1 MTFDNP
7 EVVELGMAEE
17 LIRDEF
23 GMPNSEGTTDQSRI
37 KLFSAIYVAETE

>member
-17 LIRDEF
+17 LIRDVFEL
-23 GMPNSEGTTDQSRI
+23 NSAEGSMSERI
-37 KLFSAIYVAETE
+37 KTFSATYVADDE

>member
-17 LIRDEF
+17 LIRDSIQLF
-23 GMPNSEGTTDQSRI
+23 STEGSMADRVKT
-37 KLFSAIYVAETE
+37 FSAIYLADDE

>member
-23 GMPNSEGTTDQSRI
+23 DHETSESVMPSKI
-37 KLFSAIYVAETE
+37 KLFSAVYVADAE

>member
-7 EVVELGMAEE
+7 EVVELGMADE

-23 GMPNSEGTTDQSRI
+23 SLYNTEGTEPSRVKI
-37 KLFSAIYVAETE
+37 SSTIYIAECE